1 MSNEGAEAA
10 QLIVFARVPQL
21 GQVKSRLAADLG
33 PTRALAVYRRLL
45 NATLATVA
53 QFAQQAPP
61 ASLNSHSHSH
71 SHLNLHLNL
80 QLHLC
85 FAGDDSQ
92 RELADLAQQHRMTLS
107 QQAGGNL
114 GDRMASALN
123 AALTRGTPAVL
134 IGTDLPTLQPYH
146 LRWAFDALTV
156 ADAAFVP
163 VEDGGYGLVGLTR
176 PADSI
181 FADIAWST
189 DQVMRQTRER
199 MVQMGL
205 SWREGEILWDVDTRA
220 DLARW
225 QLIEGTG
232 EGLRNGLSDRLIDD
246 LSDGLSDSERH
257 HS

>member
-33 PTRALAVYRRLL
+33 PTRALAVYRSLL
-45 NATLATVA
+45 NTTLATVA

-61 ASLNSHSHSH
+61 ARLRLQSNLH
-71 SHLNLHLNL
+71 SHLHL

-85 FAGDDSQ
+85 VAGDDSQ
-92 RELADLAQQHRMTLS
+92 RELADLAQQYRMTLS

-220 DLARW
+220 NLARW

-232 EGLRNGLSDRLIDD
+232 EGLRTGLSDRLIDD
-246 LSDGLSDSERH
+246 LGDGLSDSERH

>member
-33 PTRALAVYRRLL
+33 PTRALAVYRSLL

-92 RELADLAQQHRMTLS
+92 RELADLAQRHRMTLS

-134 IGTDLPTLQPYH
+134 IGTDLPTLRPYH

-220 DLARW
+220 NLARW

-232 EGLRNGLSDRLIDD
+232 EGLRTGLSDRLIDD